1 MNAARYVRRIAVRTD
16 DFRLSFHL
24 MRELKSRKCDFIMLA
39 TSDEWDGILLT
50 SPEEVQEG
58 HIPATEDT
66 IEIAVERAIQ
76 ASRGLDSAVQ
86 LVFGIDPGPR
96 PGIAWL
102 ADGIVV
108 GSAQLEQIESVA
120 DHIAGL
126 ASAVKHQRMC
136 VKVGDGAPLLRD
148 RIINQLILRGIE
160 TLQVNEY
167 KTSSGSRMKTHL
179 HAATRIALMGGN
191 RIYSVRELNPT
202 DGDLKEIQRQ
212 SRIQSSGNLTI
223 STELARRVACGELSL
238 DEAIRIA

>member
-1 MNAARYVRRIAVRTD
+1 
-16 DFRLSFHL
+16 
-24 MRELKSRKCDFIMLA
+24 MRELKRRKCDFVMLA
-39 TSDEWDGILLT
+39 TDDEWDGILLT

-66 IEIAVERAIQ
+66 VEIAVERAIQ

-108 GSAQLEQIESVA
+108 GSAQLEQIDSVA
-120 DHIAGL
+120 DHITGL

-191 RIYSVRELNPT
+191 RIFSIRELNPT

-212 SRIQSSGNLTI
+212 SRIQSLGNLTI

-238 DEAIRIA
+238 EEAIRIA

>member
-1 MNAARYVRRIAVRTD
+1 MRRIAVRTE

-24 MRELKSRKCDFIMLA
+24 MRELKRRKCNFVMLGRH
-39 TSDEWDGILLT
+39 DEWDGILLS
-50 SPEEVQEG
+50 SPEEVHEG
-58 HIPATEDT
+58 HIPATEGT
-66 IEIAVERAIQ
+66 VEIAVERAIQ

-86 LVFGIDPGPR
+86 LVFGVDPGPR

-108 GSAQLEQIESVA
+108 GSAQLEQIDAVA
-120 DHIAGL
+120 DHITGL

-160 TLQVNEY
+160 TLQVSEF
-167 KTSSGSRMKTHL
+167 KTSYGSRMKTHL
-179 HAATRIALMGGN
+179 HAATRIALTGGT
-191 RIYSVRELNPT
+191 RIYSVRGLNPT

-212 SRIQSSGNLTI
+212 SRILSSGNLTI
-223 STELARRVACGELSL
+223 STELARMVACGDLSL
-238 DEAIRIA
+238 DEAIKKA

>member
-1 MNAARYVRRIAVRTD
+1 MRRIAVKTE

-24 MRELKSRKCDFIMLA
+24 MRELKRRKCDFVMLA
-39 TSDEWDGILLT
+39 PEDEWDGILLT
-50 SPEEVQEG
+50 SPDEVKEG
-58 HIPATEDT
+58 NIPVTEDT
-66 IEIAVERAIQ
+66 VEIAIERAIQ

-96 PGIAWL
+96 PGVAWL

-108 GSAQLEQIESVA
+108 GSAQLEQIEMVA
-120 DHIAGL
+120 DHIIGL
-126 ASAVKHQRMC
+126 ASAVEHQRMC

-167 KTSSGSRMKTHL
+167 KTSYGSRMKTHL
-179 HAATRIALMGGN
+179 HAATRIALMGGS
-191 RIYSVRELNPT
+191 RIYSLRDLSPT

-212 SRIQSSGNLTI
+212 SRILSAGNLTI
-223 STELARRVACGELSL
+223 STELARMVACGELSL
-238 DEAIRIA
+238 EEAIKKA